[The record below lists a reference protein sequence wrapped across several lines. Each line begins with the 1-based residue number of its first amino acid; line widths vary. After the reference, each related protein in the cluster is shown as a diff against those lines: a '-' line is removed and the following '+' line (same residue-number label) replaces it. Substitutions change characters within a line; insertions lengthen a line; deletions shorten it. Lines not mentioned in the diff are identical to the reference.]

1 MARETKRAKKERADR
16 LIQAYMAE
24 GIEHGPVYYEEYGK
38 MMETI
43 PFAEVQAMFNARY
56 PILADELI
64 FEVYGKE

>member
-24 GIEHGPVYYEEYGK
+24 GIEHGPVYYEEWGK
-38 MMETI
+38 LMGTT
-43 PFAEVQAMFNARY
+43 PYSEVQEMFAARY
-56 PILADELI
+56 PIMADELV